1 MEEVLDQ
8 ATWSR
13 MKNETVLTSLQC
25 KSGQLF
31 VVSGTVE
38 DDESYQEVLHREV
51 GQEVGVE
58 SLLDEVEYTSSY
70 EAVSHI
76 DEKGVFLKMT
86 YYLGDY
92 AGAQN
97 LKSSLSR
104 EEWSA
109 MSDIRKVAAVDKL
122 VCLSLIAK
130 GLVE

>member
-1 MEEVLDQ
+1 
-8 ATWSR
+8 
-13 MKNETVLTSLQC
+13 MKNETVLTSLQY

-31 VVSGTVE
+31 VASGAVE
-38 DDESYQEVLHREV
+38 DDRYQEVLHREI

-58 SLLDEVEYTSSY
+58 SLLDAVEYTSSD

-76 DEKGVFLKMT
+76 DEKGVLLKMT

-92 AGAQN
+92 AGGQN

-109 MSDIRKVAAVDKL
+109 MSDIRKFAAVDKL
-122 VCLSLIAK
+122 VYLSLFAK

>member
-1 MEEVLDQ
+1 
-8 ATWSR
+8 
-13 MKNETVLTSLQC
+13 MKNETVHASLQY

-31 VVSGTVE
+31 VASGAVE
-38 DDESYQEVLHREV
+38 DDRYQEVLHREI

-58 SLLDEVEYTSSY
+58 SLLDAVEYTSSD

-76 DEKGVFLKMT
+76 DEKGVLLKMT

-92 AGAQN
+92 AGGQN

-109 MSDIRKVAAVDKL
+109 MSDIRKFAPVDKL
-122 VCLSLIAK
+122 VYLSLFAK